1 MLTLL
6 KLGGSLITD
15 KHSPQTA
22 KPEVIARLADE
33 IFRFWQA
40 NPDLQLILGHGSG
53 SFGHVSARKY
63 GTRMGVKDREGWLGF
78 AAVWKDARALNDI
91 VLEELTAVGLPIIA
105 MPPSATVIAS
115 NGVVSNWNLEPIQA
129 ALLAGL
135 IPLIN
140 GDTIFDRKL
149 GGTILSTED
158 LFIHL
163 AAHLPTDRILLAGI
177 EAGVWADYPVCQHL
191 VPHITPE
198 NYSSTVAALTGSA
211 AIDVTGG
218 MAEKVTQMLTLVK
231 KHPHINALIFSGL
244 EPGNIEQAL
253 ADQFPGTRISANDM
267 NREP

>member
-22 KPEVIARLADE
+22 KLDVIARLAGE
-33 IFRFWQA
+33 ILRFWQA
-40 NPDLQLILGHGSG
+40 NPDLQLIMGHGSG
-53 SFGHVSARKY
+53 SFGHVSARKF

-78 AAVWKDARALNDI
+78 AKVWKDARALNDI
-91 VLEELTAVGLPIIA
+91 VLEKLTAVGLPIIA

-115 NGVVSNWNLEPIQA
+115 NGVVHNWNLEPIQS
-129 ALLAGL
+129 ALSAGL

-140 GDTIFDRKL
+140 GDTIFDREL

-163 AAHLPTDRILLAGI
+163 GAHLPTDRILLAGI
-177 EAGVWADYPVCQHL
+177 EDGVWADYPVCQQLIH
-191 VPHITPE
+191 HITPD
-198 NYSSTVAALTGSA
+198 NYSSTIEALTGSA

-218 MAEKVTQMLTLVK
+218 MAEKVTQMIRLVK
-231 KHPHINALIFSGL
+231 KQPHIKALIFSGL
-244 EPGNIEQAL
+244 ESGNIERAL
-253 ADQFPGTRISANDM
+253 AGQFPGTRISANDM
-267 NREP
+267 NRES